1 MLIVIQYWL
10 QDNFLMDTENNR
22 TRGHYQYLD
31 DENDMEGPEAGLGGQ
46 NTKAD
51 LYGFRSGTRAF
62 I

>member
-1 MLIVIQYWL
+1 
-10 QDNFLMDTENNR
+10 MDTENNR
-22 TRGHYQYLD
+22 TRGHYQHLD
-31 DENDMEGPEAGLGGQ
+31 DEIDLEGPEAVLGGQ